1 MCEPQKT
8 TVTEV
13 VGGMLNTAVDAGAWL
28 AHATTQLMCRR
39 ADEEQLGHA
48 RRVLCWRFM
57 LEALVAAVTVY
68 YLGRTAMWVFLG
80 AAAVSWTLGYLIHA
94 ELRRRET
101 EAELEPEIEV
111 ELDER
116 GRPRLEAVS

>member
-8 TVTEV
+8 TVTDV
-13 VGGMLNTAVDAGAWL
+13 VGEVLSMAMDAGAWV
-28 AHATTQLMCRR
+28 ARTTTRLMCRR
-39 ADEEQLGHA
+39 ADDERLGHA
-48 RRVLCWRFM
+48 RRVLCWRFL
-57 LEALVAAVTVY
+57 LEALLAAVTVY
-68 YLGRTAMWVFLG
+68 FLGRAAMWAFLG

-94 ELRRRET
+94 ELRRREA